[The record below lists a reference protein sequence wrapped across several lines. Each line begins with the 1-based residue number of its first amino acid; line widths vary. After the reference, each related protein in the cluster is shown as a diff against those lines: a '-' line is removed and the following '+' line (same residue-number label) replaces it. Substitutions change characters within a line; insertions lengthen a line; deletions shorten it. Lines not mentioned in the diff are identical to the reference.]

1 MRLPS
6 PRKLDDRV
14 LGDRFRG
21 SGGRDDTDSRAG
33 GRRPHGDRGAGRTQV
48 LHVVYLVARVVFLL
62 LALAVGLG
70 IVFTL
75 TPSNPDNG
83 LVRTSLSLAETAAG
97 PFQDLFTVD
106 GDPERALLVNY
117 SVAGVLYL
125 LTAALV
131 TRLPGGRR

>member
-14 LGDRFRG
+14 LGERSRG
-21 SGGRDDTDSRAG
+21 PGRRDDAENRG
-33 GRRPHGDRGAGRTQV
+33 VERHGDRGAGRTQV

-62 LALAVGLG
+62 LALTVALG

-75 TPSNPDNG
+75 TPSNPDNA
-83 LVRTSLSLAETAAG
+83 LVRNSLSLAETAAG
-97 PFQDLFTVD
+97 PFRDLFTD
-106 GDPERALLVNY
+106 GDPKRALLYNY

-125 LTAALV
+125 LAAALV
-131 TRLPGGRR
+131 TRLPGGKR